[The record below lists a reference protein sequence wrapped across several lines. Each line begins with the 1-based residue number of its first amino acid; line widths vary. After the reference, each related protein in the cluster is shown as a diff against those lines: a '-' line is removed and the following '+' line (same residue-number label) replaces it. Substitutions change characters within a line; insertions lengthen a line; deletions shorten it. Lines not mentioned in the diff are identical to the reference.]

1 MRSLFRG
8 KVTNCDMRHYA
19 VIVAGG
25 SGSRMKSDR
34 PKQFM
39 ELLGRPILVHTVG
52 AFLVAL
58 ERPVVVLVLPESH
71 LEEGRVL
78 MSTHF
83 PDADIRFV
91 VGGEQRFHS
100 VQRGL
105 AEVDGPGIVHVH
117 DAVRCLVT
125 PSLIRKCDS
134 HARERGSAIPAVP
147 VRDSMRMLGDEGALP
162 VDRGILRAIQ
172 TPQTFRSEWIKEAY
186 AQPYQPAFTDE
197 ATVAECKGF
206 SIELVEGE
214 ETNIK
219 VTFPLDLVVAEKI
232 LASRLSGT

>member
-1 MRSLFRG
+1 
-8 KVTNCDMRHYA
+8 MRHYA

-34 PKQFM
+34 PKQFL
-39 ELLGRPILVHTVG
+39 ELLGRPILAHTVE
-52 AFLVAL
+52 AFLKAL
-58 ERPVVVLVLPESH
+58 ESPVVVLVLPASH
-71 LEEGRVL
+71 LEEGREI
-78 MSTHF
+78 MRTHF

-125 PSLIRKCDS
+125 PSLIRRCGSQAIEK
-134 HARERGSAIPAVP
+134 GSAIPAVP
-147 VRDSMRMLGDEGALP
+147 VRDSMRMMREGGASP
-162 VDRGILRAIQ
+162 VDRESLRAIQ

-186 AQPYQPAFTDE
+186 NQPYEASFTDE
-197 ATVAECKGF
+197 ATVAERSGF
-206 SIELVEGE
+206 RIELVEGE

-232 LASRLSGT
+232 LASRLSGN

>member
-1 MRSLFRG
+1 
-8 KVTNCDMRHYA
+8 MRHYA

-25 SGSRMKSDR
+25 TGSRMKSDR
-34 PKQFM
+34 PKQFL
-39 ELLGRPILVHTVG
+39 ELLGRPVLVHTVD
-52 AFLVAL
+52 AFLDAL
-58 ERPVVVLVLPESH
+58 ESPVIVLVLPESH
-71 LEEGRVL
+71 LEEGRGL
-78 MSTHF
+78 MRAHF
-83 PDADIRFV
+83 PEADIRFV

-125 PSLIRKCDS
+125 PSLIRRCGS
-134 HARERGSAIPAVP
+134 HAMEKGSAIPAVP
-147 VRDSMRMLGDEGALP
+147 VRDSMRIIGEAGASP
-162 VDRGILRAIQ
+162 VDRESLRAIQ

-186 AQPYQPAFTDE
+186 TQPYEASFTDE
-197 ATVAECKGF
+197 ATVAERKGF
-206 SIELVEGE
+206 RVELVEGE

-232 LASRLSGT
+232 LASRLSGN